1 MFNKEKVSKLEREVY
16 RLKNVLKGYQKAI
29 RQVRSEKFLL
39 SQKCDNLKEDLL
51 RRINHIRNMKGLPNV

>member
-1 MFNKEKVSKLEREVY
+1 MPRVKCLGNTTLDNLSKDELVQEY
-16 RLKNVLKGYQKAI
+16 KNLFDKY
-29 RQVRSEKFLL
+29 FLL